1 MATRAPSLSNSCAAA
16 NPIPL
21 LPPVIRM
28 FLSVSLPIVVT
39 PFGRTYLAKQLHNAT
54 TMLDV
59 EPAIMM
65 QLVLEGS
72 VRRNMRRKSFKDDL
86 CPAARSLDSIGEW
99 WSLLIVRNA
108 LLGMRRFSDF
118 QEDLGLAKNILS
130 ARLKKL
136 VACGIMKQ
144 VPASDGSAYQEYVLT
159 KKGRDLL
166 PVIVALR
173 QWGENY
179 LFSRREKRLQIVD
192 KRTLKPPR
200 RLDVQNVK
208 GDALAPN
215 DLELV
220 TVTTR
225 LAV

>member
-1 MATRAPSLSNSCAAA
+1 
-16 NPIPL
+16 
-21 LPPVIRM
+21 
-28 FLSVSLPIVVT
+28 
-39 PFGRTYLAKQLHNAT
+39 
-54 TMLDV
+54 
-59 EPAIMM
+59 M
-65 QLVLEGS
+65 QLLCGRS

-108 LLGMRRFSDF
+108 LFGMRRFSDF

-200 RLDVQNVK
+200 RLDVQSVK

>member
-1 MATRAPSLSNSCAAA
+1 
-16 NPIPL
+16 
-21 LPPVIRM
+21 
-28 FLSVSLPIVVT
+28 
-39 PFGRTYLAKQLHNAT
+39 
-54 TMLDV
+54 
-59 EPAIMM
+59 
-65 QLVLEGS
+65 
-72 VRRNMRRKSFKDDL
+72 MRRKSFKDDL

-108 LLGMRRFSDF
+108 LFGMRRFSDF

-192 KRTLKPPR
+192 KRTLKPPC

-208 GDALAPN
+208 GDALAPS

-220 TVTTR
+220 TVTTGRITGTSEVVQRDEKRQMLRFECLKIHVSDMPTKWCR
-225 LAV
+225 LS